1 MILKTL
7 IPSRYFSSFLFTI
20 LLVSSFLLGA
30 CQPTPLPASAQ
41 DEVHPSEIPQLT
53 GTEDKIQFI
62 QPSAKLSKLEHK
74 TTPVASLTPSLTPT
88 QVYAEMEATEQP
100 APLAD
105 TRISTSIN
113 PSLVHPPT
121 RYYTQSGDTLEG
133 VAAHFG
139 VQPDEI
145 ISPSPLPKDE
155 LLALEQLLV
164 LPPRQS
170 LPSPHHI
177 LINGTKLMPDSEVVN
192 GPSAVDFNVDEYL
205 KRAGGYLGKHREYLG
220 TTAWTSAADVITRI
234 ALENSINPRLLIA
247 LIEHECE
254 CVLGDST
261 GMIGEGYVLGVE
273 QFEHRWL
280 YLQLGWAVNQLS
292 IGYYGWRTGSLTEIP
307 LPNGIIIRPTPDS
320 NAGSVAVLY
329 YFASLAAQKALQKVP
344 VGLRSILGP
353 IPIDD
358 SWIQAID
365 PQTGFPALYERMF
378 GSAWERADTVEPLF
392 PAGLEQPKM
401 ELPFEPGY
409 VWSYTSGPHKAWQ
422 TENALAALDL
432 APSTKWSGCVPTKAW
447 AVAVADGP
455 VVRSGNGYVIQDLDY
470 SDPNGQMHPSDGK
483 EQTGWAVLYMHIA
496 NEDKVQTGIYLKQG
510 DPIGHP
516 SCEGGPATGTH
527 LHIARKFNGEW
538 IAADGPLPF
547 NLSGWIAHA
556 GLKPYEGTFTKD
568 GETVIA
574 HPYGSFET
582 LIWRPDEEMK
592 PELTA
597 TAVADSA
604 QDDQSDY

>member
-1 MILKTL
+1 MMILRTHNPIQYRSPPFFTVLL
-7 IPSRYFSSFLFTI
+7 ILI
-20 LLVSSFLLGA
+20 FLLGA
-30 CQPTPLPASAQ
+30 CQPTPLPASVQ
-41 DEVHPSEIPQLT
+41 DEMIVPEIPKLT
-53 GTEDKIQFI
+53 QKVDKIQFI
-62 QPSAKLSKLEHK
+62 QPSGELSKLEHK
-74 TTPVASLTPSLTPT
+74 TTPVASNTFSLSPT
-88 QVYAEMEATEQP
+88 QAPAEIELTDQPEALLITPNP
-100 APLAD
+100 ASI
-105 TRISTSIN
+105 ISTSKH
-113 PSLVHPPT
+113 LPT
-121 RYYTQSGDTLEG
+121 RYRAQSGDTLDS
-133 VAAHFG
+133 VAAHYG

-145 ISPSPLPKDE
+145 ISPSTLPKDGMLAQGH
-155 LLALEQLLV
+155 LLL
-164 LPPRQS
+164 LPPRQTLIS
-170 LPSPHHI
+170 SHHI
-177 LINGTKLMPDSEVVN
+177 TIDGRKLIPDSEVVN
-192 GPSAVDFNVDEYL
+192 GPSAADFDVHEYL

-247 LIEHECE
+247 LIEHECG

-261 GMIGEGYVLGVE
+261 GMIREGYVLGVE

-292 IGYYGWRTGSLTEIP
+292 IGYYGWRTGSLTEFP

-344 VGLRSILGP
+344 VGQQSILGP
-353 IPIDD
+353 IPVDD
-358 SWIQAID
+358 SWIQAVD
-365 PQTGFPALYERMF
+365 PQTGFPALYERMY
-378 GSAWERADTVEPLF
+378 GSAWERAGTVEPLF
-392 PAGLEQPKM
+392 PAGLKQPKM

-455 VVRSGNGYVIQDLDY
+455 VVRSGNGYVIQDLDF
-470 SDPNGQMHPSDGK
+470 SDPHGQMLPSDGK

-496 NEDKVQTGIYLKQG
+496 NEEKVQTGVYLEQG

-556 GLKPYEGTFTKD
+556 GSKPYEGTFTKD

-574 HPYGSFET
+574 HPYGSYET

-597 TAVADSA
+597 TAVANSA
-604 QDDQSDY
+604 QDDQSD

>member
-1 MILKTL
+1 MIHKTF
-7 IPSRYFSSFLFTI
+7 IPIRQLSSFFFTV

-30 CQPTPLPASAQ
+30 CQPTPHPASAQ
-41 DEVHPSEIPQLT
+41 DEVHPSEIPQFT
-53 GTEDKIQFI
+53 RTEDKIQVF

-74 TTPVASLTPSLTPT
+74 TTPDASLTPLLIPT
-88 QVYAEMEATEQP
+88 QVSAQIEATEQP
-100 APLAD
+100 KPLID
-105 TRISTSIN
+105 TRNSAPIN
-113 PSLVHPPT
+113 PSLAHPPT
-121 RYYTQSGDTLEG
+121 RYYTQSGDTLES

-145 ISPSPLPKDE
+145 ISPSPLPKNG
-155 LLALEQLLV
+155 LLAPKQLLV
-164 LPPRQS
+164 LPPRYS
-170 LPSPHHI
+170 LPSPHHVVI
-177 LINGTKLMPDSEVVN
+177 DGTILMPDSEVVN
-192 GPSAVDFNVDEYL
+192 GPSAVEFDVDEYL
-205 KRAGGYLGKHREYLG
+205 KKAGGYLGKHREYLG

-247 LIEHECE
+247 LIEHECG

-273 QFEHRWL
+273 QFEYRWL

-358 SWIQAID
+358 SWIQAVD

-378 GSAWERADTVEPLF
+378 GSAWERAGTVEPLF
-392 PAGLEQPKM
+392 PTGLEQPKM

-432 APSTKWSGCVPTKAW
+432 APSTKWSGCVPTESW

-470 SDPNGQMHPSDGK
+470 SDPHGQILPSDGK

-496 NEDKVQTGIYLKQG
+496 IEDKVQTGVYLKQG

-547 NLSGWIAHA
+547 NLSSWIAHA
-556 GLKPYEGTFTKD
+556 GPKPYEGTFTKD

-604 QDDQSDY
+604 RDDPSDY